1 MRIRKRTPA
10 RAASPGPPPLPP
22 PPPLPLQRPTEKP
35 RDEAA
40 EEEEEEKR
48 AVLAAG
54 VREGDDRVRPAAA
67 AAGSGNSSATDD
79 VPRPEPQEQDAA
91 RCSRNDGKR
100 WRCKK
105 AAVPG
110 YLFCDRHIAWST
122 RKRKPRASSKPKVHG
137 SGVLEPTAIAQE
149 FAEDHG
155 PTQRDAGFL
164 GGF

>member
-1 MRIRKRTPA
+1 M
-10 RAASPGPPPLPP
+10 
-22 PPPLPLQRPTEKP
+22 
-35 RDEAA
+35 
-40 EEEEEEKR
+40 
-48 AVLAAG
+48 
-54 VREGDDRVRPAAA
+54 
-67 AAGSGNSSATDD
+67 
-79 VPRPEPQEQDAA
+79 PRPEPQEQDAA

-122 RKRKPRASSKPKVHG
+122 RKRKPRASTKPKVHG